1 MDYPNCHQSRDRSVA
16 RNIIL
21 SFKSKE
27 RVRDRKTRKKH
38 RYKAK
43 RMQVLI
49 NRKEEQ
55 SQVSRLEQDLDKQ
68 ELISTL
74 LFGTE

>member
-49 NRKEEQ
+49 NMKEEQ